1 MQPSSPSTAHS
12 TQAPIKVQHRIGK
25 KRQPRRRRIDLNCGC
40 SIYVSLGCANYGFT
54 HRDHHHCSSGTEWRV
69 YLDSAK
75 SPIFQ
80 NHQPRST
87 TIQHGSGHNHST
99 DPIQPQP
106 EISIGH
112 TQMLPDFQ
120 DLDSLT
126 SSDLAFLEFI

>member
-12 TQAPIKVQHRIGK
+12 TQVPIKVQHKIGK

-54 HRDHHHCSSGTEWRV
+54 HRGHHHCSSGTEWRV

-80 NHQPRST
+80 NHESRPT
-87 TIQHGSGHNHST
+87 AIQHESGHNHST
-99 DPIQPQP
+99 DTIQPQP
-106 EISIGH
+106 PISAGF
-112 TQMLPDFQ
+112 TQVLPDFQ

-126 SSDLAFLEFI
+126 SSELAFLEFI